1 MATTRKTPGAAMP
14 RPSPPHQYIGGG
26 GSQLLLGRTYG
37 RRVWFDSA
45 RALEIFTD
53 LSRRYERRIGIYH
66 GLAEVQPQH
75 LYFPE
80 ELRSLAYPREFA
92 NFCLFT
98 AMSQR
103 GGLNSDD
110 SIRFMGYAW
119 TRARHLF
126 AVGTVADA
134 NAADVVATLQKLAE
148 EFYSGGS
155 NGIRRAGSLSFKVEE
170 FAAHWVLNARALRDH
185 WRGDIRL
192 IFENVKD
199 FEDAFARADSKR
211 RGNHGGFHGM
221 RRKIFSLLVFWLIE
235 FGLIDQFHIPL
246 IVDFHV
252 LRALLQLGIL
262 NVSWQP
268 LGKGDPKIEA
278 RRRPRALWKYP
289 SIHIGET
296 LVNEV
301 IFWSYGFL
309 KENNLSPF
317 HVHNALWNLSR
328 VLCAQYYGNKSFSVA
343 RKDKNQGKRYGITAR
358 LVDAEALARGVGWPK
373 GYRDHCRYCPFEER
387 FCRIAIPAGPY
398 YDWGK
403 LLVAGRHVIYTY
415 RNEVLPGV
423 ILPEDEKIHLTRR
436 QKNFA
441 VVEPRG
447 EASETQVPNAP
458 TEQLPLVRKHR
469 KKSRVRR

>member
-1 MATTRKTPGAAMP
+1 MTATRKTTGAAMP
-14 RPSPPHQYIGGG
+14 RP
-26 GSQLLLGRTYG
+26 SQLLLGRTYG
-37 RRVWFDSA
+37 RRVWFDDA

-66 GLAEVQPQH
+66 GLAEIQPQH

-119 TRARHLF
+119 TRARYLF
-126 AVGTVADA
+126 AVETVADA
-134 NAADVVATLQKLAE
+134 NAADVVATLQQLAE

-170 FAAHWVLNARALRDH
+170 FTKHWVANARTLRNY
-185 WRGDIRL
+185 WRGDTRL
-192 IFENVKD
+192 LFENVKD
-199 FEDAFARADSKR
+199 FEDAFARVDHKR
-211 RGNHGGFHGM
+211 HGNHKGLYGI
-221 RRKIFSLLVFWLIE
+221 RRKIFALLTFWLIE

-246 IVDFHV
+246 VVDFHV
-252 LRALLQLGIL
+252 LRAMLQLGIF

-289 SIHIGET
+289 AVRIGET

-301 IFWSYGFL
+301 TFWSYGFL

-317 HVHNALWNLSR
+317 HVHNAIWNLSR

-358 LVDAEALARGVGWPK
+358 LVDANALARGVGWPK
-373 GYRDHCRYCPFEER
+373 GYRDHCRFCPQEKYCELA
-387 FCRIAIPAGPY
+387 IAAGPY
-398 YDWGK
+398 YDWGA
-403 LLVAGRHVIYTY
+403 LLISGRHVIYPY
-415 RNEVLPGV
+415 RNGILPGLT
-423 ILPEDEKIHLTRR
+423 LPKNEEYLGLTRR

-441 VVEPRG
+441 IVEPNG
-447 EASETQVPNAP
+447 EASEEQTPAAP
-458 TEQLPLVRKHR
+458 AEQLPLVWKRQKR
-469 KKSRVRR
+469 RVRR

>member
-1 MATTRKTPGAAMP
+1 MAATRKTTGAAMP
-14 RPSPPHQYIGGG
+14 RP
-26 GSQLLLGRTYG
+26 SQLLLGRTYG
-37 RRVWFDSA
+37 RRVWFDNA
-45 RALEIFTD
+45 RAVEIFTD
-53 LSRRYERRIGIYH
+53 LSRRYDRRIGIYR
-66 GLAEVQPQH
+66 GIAEVQPQH
-75 LYFPE
+75 LYFPK

-110 SIRFMGYAW
+110 SIRFMGYVW

-126 AVGTVADA
+126 AIDSVADA
-134 NAADVVATLQKLAE
+134 NAADVVATLQQLAE

-155 NGIRRAGSLSFKVEE
+155 NGIRRAGSLSFKVHEL
-170 FAAHWVLNARALRDH
+170 AAHWVLNARTLRDC

-192 IFENVKD
+192 LFENVKD
-199 FEDAFARADSKR
+199 FEDAFALADRKR
-211 RGNHGGFHGM
+211 QGNHGGFYGM
-221 RRKIFSLLVFWLIE
+221 RRKIFSLLVSWLIE
-235 FGLIDQFHIPL
+235 FGLIGQFHIPL

-262 NVSWQP
+262 NVSWRP

-289 SIHIGET
+289 SVRISET

-301 IFWSYGFL
+301 IHWSYEFL
-309 KENNLSPF
+309 LENNLSPF

-343 RKDKNQGKRYGITAR
+343 RKDKKQGKRYGITAS
-358 LVDAEALARGVGWPK
+358 LVDANALARGIGWPK
-373 GYRDHCRYCPFEER
+373 GYRDRCRSCPQEKYCELA
-387 FCRIAIPAGPY
+387 IAAGPY
-398 YDWGK
+398 YDWGA
-403 LLVAGRHVIYTY
+403 LLISGRHVIYPY
-415 RNEVLPGV
+415 RNGVLPGMT
-423 ILPEDEKIHLTRR
+423 IPENEESIGLTRR

-441 VVEPRG
+441 VIEPSVEAPETPIS
-447 EASETQVPNAP
+447 EATMK
-458 TEQLPLVRKHR
+458 QLPLAWKRQKR
-469 KKSRVRR
+469 RVRR